1 LLDLL
6 VGEFHLLAF
15 LGGRVLQCSFLDRS
29 MLKSAINVPEQQAV
43 FRSPEVYIVLL
54 SFYFFFWWWLMLGL
68 SSSPPQLAW
77 QLAQK
82 VRVVVVATA
91 AVFSMF
97 FLKPS
102 LLFPN
107 CVSKFQS
114 IDNFSSFVGRK
125 ILTYKVRD

>member
-1 LLDLL
+1 
-6 VGEFHLLAF
+6 
-15 LGGRVLQCSFLDRS
+15 
-29 MLKSAINVPEQQAV
+29 M
-43 FRSPEVYIVLL
+43 L
-54 SFYFFFWWWLMLGL
+54 SF
-68 SSSPPQLAW
+68 SSSLPQLAW

-82 VRVVVVATA
+82 GRVVVATA

-125 ILTYKVRD
+125 ILTYKVID

>member
-1 LLDLL
+1 
-6 VGEFHLLAF
+6 V
-15 LGGRVLQCSFLDRS
+15 LGF
-29 MLKSAINVPEQQAV
+29 
-43 FRSPEVYIVLL
+43 
-54 SFYFFFWWWLMLGL
+54 
-68 SSSPPQLAW
+68 SSSLPQLAW

>member
-54 SFYFFFWWWLMLGL
+54 SFYFFFWWWLMLGF
-68 SSSPPQLAW
+68 SSSLPQLAW

-82 VRVVVVATA
+82 GCVVVATA

-107 CVSKFQS
+107 CVSKS
-114 IDNFSSFVGRK
+114 
-125 ILTYKVRD
+125 LTTFLLLLAGKYLLTR